1 VYRLVGSIS
10 TVNLQA
16 DKPISEEQTV
26 STTNDQSNY
35 RELSGE
41 DLSVFLYKSLGIEDR
56 SPFLIGC
63 RLCTIAGFG
72 IIAGLLSIKAWA
84 QPLIIFTST
93 GEQGHTR
100 WSTQA
105 MDNSYLPVP
114 SLSSRDSIQ
123 DSSTQAQSHTTVQHQ
138 VIARRR
144 QQWQPAINAAANR
157 HDVDARWVTAL
168 IEIESGFN
176 PKAVSPKGAIGLMQL
191 MPATAARYGVRN
203 ARELFDPER
212 NLDIGVRHLKDLL
225 IAHEGNV
232 ALAMASYNAG
242 SGAVAKHGKRIPRF
256 NETMLYV
263 PAVLAAIASYPPAE
277 KP

>member
-1 VYRLVGSIS
+1 VLTYKPTRLGNLRFRLGQRATQMS
-10 TVNLQA
+10 TRITPFAV
-16 DKPISEEQTV
+16 
-26 STTNDQSNY
+26 
-35 RELSGE
+35 
-41 DLSVFLYKSLGIEDR
+41 YKSSALVSLG
-56 SPFLIGC
+56 F
-63 RLCTIAGFG
+63 
-72 IIAGLLSIKAWA
+72 LLSSLSFTALA
-84 QPLIIFTST
+84 QPVAIFTST
-93 GEQGHTR
+93 DSKGHTR
-100 WSTQA
+100 WATQA
-105 MDNSYLPVP
+105 WDTSYQQIPNLSLVDAAPSH
-114 SLSSRDSIQ
+114 SLSSPTSNTSRNS
-123 DSSTQAQSHTTVQHQ
+123 A
-138 VIARRR
+138 IAKRR
-144 QQWQPAINAAANR
+144 QQWQSLINSVANR
-157 HDVDARWVTAL
+157 HGIDARWVAAL